1 VNLISTRYAF
11 TSAYLKGEEARGM
24 MSGHIEAVVQRGR
37 AFQDVVD
44 IIKETDLGEYLI
56 EYAPSGW
63 TTFEEMDRFLGSY
76 LDNCLD
82 RLRRFKLPGDMVAMM
97 DAYTPKFDIL
107 NMKIALRGVLMDE
120 SSYPLM
126 PVGELAKQDYLEAM
140 TNAAT
145 AEELSD
151 FLVKINMGDYAVIV
165 NGVKEKDYRST
176 VEAEFNL
183 DHLYVRTM
191 RDTLTHMSD
200 GNILTKAWGIMIDLA
215 NLDTVF
221 RSVLGTKGL
230 SGEMIFDGGHMLTGD
245 VVRELYSLKIG
256 EIAARLE
263 HTEYETIAQ
272 DIAKTYEKEGN
283 VTAVDRV
290 MEKHKTR
297 LLGDLL
303 SPRALSPCNLLW
315 YLEVKELEI
324 RNARLIFKALMD
336 GVPLSEI
343 RDYLVT
349 AS

>member
-24 MSGHIEAVVQRGR
+24 TSGHMEGVVQRAR
-37 AFQDVVD
+37 ATQDVLD
-44 IIKETDLGEYLI
+44 IIKDTDLGEYLL
-56 EYAPSGW
+56 EFAPSGW
-63 TTFEEMDRFLGSY
+63 ATFNEMDQFLGKYFS
-76 LDNCLD
+76 NCLD
-82 RLRRFKLPGDMVAMM
+82 RLARFKLPADMVAILE
-97 DAYTPKFDIL
+97 AYIPKFDIL

-120 SSYPLM
+120 AYPLT
-126 PVGELAKQDYLEAM
+126 PLGELAKQDYLEAL

-145 AEELSD
+145 PQELSD
-151 FLVKINMGDYAVIV
+151 FFVKINMSDYAVIV
-165 NGVKEKDYRST
+165 KDVKEKDYRST

-191 RDTLTHMSD
+191 RKALKDMSD
-200 GNILTKAWGIMIDLA
+200 GSILTKAWGIMIDLA
-215 NLDTVF
+215 NLGAVF

-230 SGEMIFDGGHMLTGD
+230 SGEMILDGGHMLTGD
-245 VVRELYSLKIG
+245 AVRELHSLKIG

-263 HTEYETIAQ
+263 HTEYENIAQ
-272 DIAKTYEKEGN
+272 EIAKTYEKEGN

-290 MEKHKTR
+290 IEKHKVR

-315 YLEVKELEI
+315 YLIVKELEI
-324 RNARLIFKALMD
+324 RNARLIFKTLMD